1 MRDGGKL
8 FDHQLTDKIGNMQLI
23 KSIDEDLIRERL
35 MTTEFCEFVYLYATT
50 VSMTKQKVKEM
61 RSVEGFNLF
70 LHVTDS
76 DIAWALLLL
85 INNRACWEWTHQETM
100 RKGILLASTTASMGS
115 AAGSTARVP
124 PPRPNTRRSKERA
137 NEVEAVPALP
147 SSPQPEEV
155 TPSLEEQDVS
165 AIDQPGEKPRRIW
178 SVGGR
183 AAQHGFAFSNE
194 GVVFYLTFKRV
205 FSKIPKDEWME
216 YWNAYWMDRTP
227 DGGSSVRTRPARRVV
242 EAPVR
247 FQLDLSDDDSSDSE
261 DEDEGRGV
269 LGGILEE
276 AV

>member
-1 MRDGGKL
+1 MRGGEL

-100 RKGILLASTTASMGS
+100 RKGRIASTEASLGS
-115 AAGSTARVP
+115 AAGSTALVP
-124 PPRPNTRRSKERA
+124 PQRAVTRRSRGRA

-147 SSPQPEEV
+147 SLPQPEEV
-155 TPSLEEQDVS
+155 LPSLEEQDVS

-205 FSKIPKDEWME
+205 FSKIPKDEWMKS
-216 YWNAYWMDRTP
+216 WNAYWMDRTP
-227 DGGSSVRTRPARRVV
+227 DGGSLVRTRPARRVV

-247 FQLDLSDDDSSDSE
+247 FQLDVSDDDSSDSE
-261 DEDEGRGV
+261 DEDEGRGD
-269 LGGILEE
+269 LGGILG